1 MVLLKTFSSFSFSR
15 SQYCNGFHENIFLIL
30 ILTESILVFMKNF
43 PHSRGINIV
52 MIFMK
57 TFKVGSKAS
66 NWRKDVPFLCPRL
79 NSEIEILL
87 VSQY

>member
-1 MVLLKTFSSFSFSR
+1 MVFMKTFSSISFSR
-15 SQYCNGFHENIFLIL
+15 NQYCNDFHENIFLIL

-57 TFKVGSKAS
+57 TFRWEAK
-66 NWRKDVPFLCPRL
+66 
-79 NSEIEILL
+79 L
-87 VSQY
+87 VTGGKMSPSYAQG